1 MNKKSAPTGRTL
13 AGQLAEHHA
22 RLKYTQI
29 PAGSRVAM
37 KRLLL
42 DYLGVAIAGSET
54 DSGRVAREFASLQ
67 GKAPEAT
74 LIGGGERVPM
84 TAASFANAISC
95 HSIELDD
102 IDVLALF
109 HFSPPVFSAA

>member
-84 TAASFANAISC
+84 TAASAVS
-95 HSIELDD
+95 SSLP
-102 IDVLALF
+102 LAWAA
-109 HFSPPVFSAA
+109 SATASAAENTGGLK